1 MMSLKQ
7 NQRKIKKEKN
17 QDKRKKLDE
26 IKTKRQELLKTKSS
40 LELPQESPMGTM
52 MNKFGLFMND
62 MQLNQLK
69 ASEDIIQEEADSEA
83 QEIEKSDLIKSYIET
98 RKSKQSINYPC

>member
-1 MMSLKQ
+1 
-7 NQRKIKKEKN
+7 
-17 QDKRKKLDE
+17 
-26 IKTKRQELLKTKSS
+26 
-40 LELPQESPMGTM
+40 MGTM

-98 RKSKQSINYPC
+98 RKSK